1 MNLPA
6 AELSCS
12 GFHQRE
18 QALNDGETLI
28 SAFAPSAALSET
40 YVNEH

>member
-1 MNLPA
+1 MRMMPMNLPA

-12 GFHQRE
+12 GFHQRN

-28 SAFAPSAALSET
+28 SAFAPSAAMSET
-40 YVNEH
+40 